1 MNKSCAFFSP
11 TATAETYFPSLCVC
25 VIALHSQMPLNIFD
39 TLTNS
44 PFQCS
49 HHGYSQ
55 EMYKKEEEAG
65 MEDKQRE
72 ARLPRWVVPHRLTS
86 EIYLTSSKTSSGPWY
101 LFREKTLSPKGF
113 WKTTAKMRLLSLQLR
128 NSNNHRRSTLSVVL
142 IIGWKSPKEGLISLI

>member
-11 TATAETYFPSLCVC
+11 TATPETCFPSLCVC

-86 EIYLTSSKTSSGPWY
+86 EIYLISSKTSSGPWY
-101 LFREKTLSPKGF
+101 LFREKTLCLPKASGKQLPRCGCF
-113 WKTTAKMRLLSLQLR
+113 RFNWEIQTITEDLLCEFCSL
-128 NSNNHRRSTLSVVL
+128 
-142 IIGWKSPKEGLISLI
+142 